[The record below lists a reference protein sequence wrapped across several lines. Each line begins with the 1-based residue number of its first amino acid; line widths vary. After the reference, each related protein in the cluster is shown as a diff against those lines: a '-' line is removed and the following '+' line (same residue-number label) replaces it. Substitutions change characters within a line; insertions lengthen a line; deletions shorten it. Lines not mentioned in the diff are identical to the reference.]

1 MHLTHDAT
9 GAASI
14 QNLDPSSIL
23 ELADSDTATHSRENQ
38 PGDHHEN
45 QND

>member
-9 GAASI
+9 GAACI
-14 QNLDPSSIL
+14 QKSNPSSIL
-23 ELADSDTATHSRENQ
+23 VLADSDTVTHSGENQ
-38 PGDHHEN
+38 PGDHHEK